1 MNTTPLHVVL
11 GAGPAGTAI
20 AAELAQRGLRVRHVS
35 RSEIP
40 VGDNRIERVTADLS
54 TPDAAIEA
62 TEGASVVYHAINVP
76 YHQQVALLPGITTAI
91 LTATARHHARLV
103 VLDTLYPYGEA
114 DGEAITEQT
123 PWAATSRKGRLRA
136 ELDRQ
141 YLAAHQ
147 GGAAGVVLGRAADFF
162 GPGVLSSTLGGAFFP
177 GALTGGKVLG
187 LGDLALPHSYTYI
200 GDVARG
206 LATLGTDPR
215 GDGRVWHLPTNPAI
229 PTTSVHRLVEELIG
243 RELEFDVLTEPV
255 AYGPFD
261 EQFISEYAEMF
272 YQHRIPQN
280 MVSADFENTF
290 GLRPTP
296 WRDALSATLDWYRA
310 AFGDR
315 S

>member
-1 MNTTPLHVVL
+1 MDTTPLHVVL

-20 AAELAQRGLRVRHVS
+20 AAELAQRGRRVRHVS

-40 VGDNRIERVTADLS
+40 LTDKRIERVRADLS
-54 TPDAAIEA
+54 ISEAAVEA
-62 TEGASVVYHAINVP
+62 TSGAAVVYHAVNVP
-76 YHQQVALLPGITTAI
+76 YHQQSEVLPGITASV
-91 LTATARHHARLV
+91 LTATAHHGARLV
-103 VLDTLYPYGEA
+103 VLDTLYPYGQA
-114 DGEAITEQT
+114 DGEAITERT
-123 PWAATSRKGRLRA
+123 PWAATSHKGRLRA

-141 YLAAHQ
+141 YLAAHRA
-147 GGAAGVVLGRAADFF
+147 GEAGVALGRAADFF

-215 GDGRVWHLPTNPAI
+215 GDGRVWHLPTNPALA
-229 PTTSVHRLVEELIG
+229 TTEVHRMVEELIG
-243 RELEFDVLTEPV
+243 RPLEVDVLTEPV

-272 YQHRIPQN
+272 YQHQIPQN
-280 MVSADFENTF
+280 MVSADFEATF
-290 GLRPTP
+290 GVRPTP
-296 WRDALSATLDWYRA
+296 WREALQATLDWYRA
-310 AFGDR
+310 AF
-315 S
+315 SS